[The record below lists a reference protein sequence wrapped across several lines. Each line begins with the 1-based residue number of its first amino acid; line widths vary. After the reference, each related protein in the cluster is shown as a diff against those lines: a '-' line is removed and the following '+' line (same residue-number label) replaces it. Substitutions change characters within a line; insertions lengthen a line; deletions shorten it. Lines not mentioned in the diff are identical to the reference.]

1 MHVHGSLSPVPCYSW
16 ACAVVWWARAGVSW
30 PLWARLLSGPAAD
43 AVLLPS
49 CRGEHKALEP
59 KDIFLGGN
67 RQTFSI
73 LFSPQ
78 IIPVP
83 QILHKR
89 CLKSTLK
96 HIIANYTNVSDGLKR
111 VVQSIGSL
119 VIPPISLCGLEARL
133 SPSRPLW
140 QHIYDL
146 HGYRWGILLS
156 LCSLWVSVCMHPNL
170 MFRGFLF
177 CKLTHSNLRKKR
189 TKILMTSSCTQ
200 GRGVSQTAIVSAQI
214 WYMYMWIPYIPDV
227 GDTMLLSGL
236 CIM

>member
-59 KDIFLGGN
+59 KDNFLGGN
-67 RQTFSI
+67 RQIFSI

-96 HIIANYTNVSDGLKR
+96 YNFANYTNVSDGLKR
-111 VVQSIGSL
+111 VIQSGHWLYLPSAFEGLKPGSL
-119 VIPPISLCGLEARL
+119 RPVRFGNTFMISMAIDGEYCCHCAVCGF
-133 SPSRPLW
+133 
-140 QHIYDL
+140 
-146 HGYRWGILLS
+146 HGACIL
-156 LCSLWVSVCMHPNL
+156 
-170 MFRGFLF
+170 
-177 CKLTHSNLRKKR
+177 
-189 TKILMTSSCTQ
+189 I
-200 GRGVSQTAIVSAQI
+200 
-214 WYMYMWIPYIPDV
+214 
-227 GDTMLLSGL
+227 
-236 CIM
+236 